1 MVGSLL
7 LSRIGGPT
15 RWDEHPPE
23 TSDVPLHATHPLCV
37 IDHTDA
43 GTVTPVAA
51 PVAST
56 FLARLDDSTRRA
68 FGELGVARR
77 HRRGATVLYEGDTG
91 DGVLFVVE
99 GRLKVLATTADGRE
113 LVLGLRGPG
122 ELLGELTAIA
132 QDGRPRYATVVAL
145 DDLHVRVITGDEF
158 RAFLLRHP
166 TSAIGLLTM
175 LVERLREADRQ
186 RVEFGS
192 LDVAHRVARLLVD
205 LAESGSGTS
214 DADGGTDIGI
224 RLTQEE
230 LAGMVSA
237 SRESLARALGAIRKQ
252 DLIRTGR
259 RSIVV
264 LDLDRLRTFAGSP

>member
-1 MVGSLL
+1 M
-7 LSRIGGPT
+7 
-15 RWDEHPPE
+15 
-23 TSDVPLHATHPLCV
+23 
-37 IDHTDA
+37 
-43 GTVTPVAA
+43 
-51 PVAST
+51 AST

-166 TSAIGLLTM
+166 TSAIGLLKM

-192 LDVAHRVARLLVD
+192 LDVAHRVARLLVG

-214 DADGGTDIGI
+214 DGDGGTDIGI

-237 SRESLARALGAIRKQ
+237 SRESLARALGALRKQ

-264 LDLDRLRTFAGSP
+264 LDLDRLRTFAASP